1 MIKSQRADRSQ
12 GSSRAARILGS
23 LAGALAI
30 GAGFGAATAFM
41 NALSLSHAD
50 LESRTYTESG
60 WSYAEIISVLL
71 DSGWAWAG
79 CGVVVGWAVTRGDG
93 GRRSGLALGATAAA
107 LALIAA
113 TIAYGIGEA
122 IADGGQTPWFGADE
136 LVWGTAAIVL
146 GAPLGA
152 IGACARWP
160 GALGLLA
167 RLTVPVGAAVQMI
180 VLPPG
185 RNEVVQAIGKTIV
198 WTAAAVSI
206 ALIVAH
212 FVVTRRR
219 SRPAAETP

>member
-1 MIKSQRADRSQ
+1 
-12 GSSRAARILGS
+12 
-23 LAGALAI
+23 
-30 GAGFGAATAFM
+30 
-41 NALSLSHAD
+41 
-50 LESRTYTESG
+50 
-60 WSYAEIISVLL
+60 
-71 DSGWAWAG
+71 
-79 CGVVVGWAVTRGDG
+79 
-93 GRRSGLALGATAAA
+93 
-107 LALIAA
+107 
-113 TIAYGIGEA
+113 
-122 IADGGQTPWFGADE
+122 GQTPWFGADE

-185 RNEVVQAIGKTIV
+185 RNEVVQSIGKTIV